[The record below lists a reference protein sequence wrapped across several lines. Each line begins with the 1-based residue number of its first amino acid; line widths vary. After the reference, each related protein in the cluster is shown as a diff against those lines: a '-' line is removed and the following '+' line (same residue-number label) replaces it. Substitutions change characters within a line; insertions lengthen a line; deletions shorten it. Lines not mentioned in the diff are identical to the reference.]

1 MFVPSV
7 TWNFCHALIC
17 SPTNIQAVGNQ
28 NARMDSFLDPD
39 AIDVSLNVGIP
50 TVFAANLFFSKKIS
64 SRKKKS
70 HTQEK
75 SAGLFFYGLFFG
87 ALKIPMISKIPGWVS
102 LPTNDLQSTLS
113 LPTRQIARNA
123 SAVPGCPFRKTSSFS
138 GSAVFSGCCRLVTM
152 VVEYREFP
160 ENGLNC
166 PLNQGRRP

>member
-1 MFVPSV
+1 MVVPSV

-50 TVFAANLFFSKKIS
+50 TVFAANLFFSKKIPPE
-64 SRKKKS
+64 KKKNT
-70 HTQEK
+70 HK
-75 SAGLFFYGLFFG
+75 KNPPAFFFRDYFLVP
-87 ALKIPMISKIPGWVS
+87 LKIPMISKNPGWVS
-102 LPTNDLQSTLS
+102 LPVNDLQSTLS

-123 SAVPGCPFRKTSSFS
+123 SAVPGFPFRKTSSFS
-138 GSAVFSGCCRLVTM
+138 GSAAGWSPQM
-152 VVEYREFP
+152 VVEYGEFP